1 MITIHPVHSEGEMK
15 QFLSFPWRVNAGD
28 PNWVPPLI
36 DDRRQKLDPQRSP
49 FWKNATRELW
59 LAARDGR
66 PVGTIA
72 AIVDRGR
79 IESEGRPVGAFG
91 FLDFYEDGEVVRALI
106 DTAADWLRGQGMAAM
121 IGPYNP
127 GELDEPGLLVEG
139 FETRPAVMEGH
150 NQPYYGKLVE
160 ACGLVRF
167 DDLLARLWTRTPG
180 KTFEEEFPAKLLRVV
195 EHMRRRT
202 DLCIR
207 PIDVKHWDAEIRLAC
222 DIYNT
227 AISGVPGAS
236 PVPQEDFAAN
246 AAAFRQILDPRMGLV
261 AEVNGKA
268 VGYVLVLPD
277 INEALQK
284 VNGRLGPF
292 NMLKLAWYSR
302 RLHRA
307 SFKIMMML
315 PEYQGRGIEAL
326 LAYQAGRVIWDQ
338 GYQEV
343 DMSLTGEENS
353 KSTRFQ
359 SALGFRVYRRYRIYQ
374 KELA

>member
-1 MITIHPVHSEGEMK
+1 MITIHPVHTQGEMK
-15 QFLSFPWRVNAGD
+15 EFVSFPWRVNAGD

-49 FWKNATRELW
+49 FWKNAARELW
-59 LAARDGR
+59 LAYRDGR
-66 PVGTIA
+66 PAGTIA
-72 AIVDRGR
+72 AIVDRNR
-79 IESEGRPVGAFG
+79 VESEGRPVGVFG
-91 FLDFYEDGEVVRALI
+91 FLDFIEDGEVAHALI

-127 GELDEPGLLVEG
+127 GEMDEPGLLVDG
-139 FETRPAVMEGH
+139 FDTRPAIMEAH
-150 NQPYYGKLVE
+150 NPPYYGRLVE
-160 ACGLVRF
+160 ACGLVRL

-180 KTFEEEFPAKLLRVV
+180 KTFEEEIPAKLLRVA
-195 EHMRRRT
+195 EHMKQRP
-202 DLCIR
+202 DLSIR
-207 PIDVKHWDAEIRLAC
+207 QIDVKRWDDEIRLAC
-222 DIYNT
+222 EIYNT
-227 AISGVPGAS
+227 AIRGVPGAGS
-236 PVPQEDFAAN
+236 IPLDDFAGN
-246 AAAFRQILDPRMGLV
+246 AAAFRPILDPRMGLV
-261 AEVNGKA
+261 AEVGGKA

-284 VNGRLGPF
+284 VNGRLGPIG
-292 NMLKLAWYSR
+292 MLKLAWYSR
-302 RLHRA
+302 HLHRV

-326 LAYQAGRVIWDQ
+326 LAYNVARVIFDQ

-343 DMSLTGEENS
+343 DMSLTGEENG

-359 SALGFRVYRRYRIYQ
+359 SALGFRVYRRYRVYQ